1 MSPDI
6 DGKRIETKED
16 EIETQRHPA
25 SGKRGGSYAVIP
37 NNNRILL

>member
-1 MSPDI
+1 MSLDI

-25 SGKRGGSYAVIP
+25 SGKRGGSAVIP
-37 NNNRILL
+37 NNDRILL